1 MAIASVCLMLA
12 TLSVTPNRYL
22 FFSYDKISLRCE
34 TPANSSSSWTVVR
47 NTTKRTNQPCQYGW
61 AIPGDSS
68 CTIEDAYP
76 SDTGV
81 YWCESKQGECSNTIN
96 IEVTDGVVIIESPAL
111 PVMEGDKVTL
121 RCSYKEE
128 DHPKSTSDF
137 SAHFYR
143 NYSFI
148 STEAAG
154 TMILSPVSKS
164 AHEGFYHC
172 VHPTKGMSPRSW
184 LAVRATDKVQPISVS
199 TTTSPPVMTVPRVV
213 CTTLLLFLYT
223 VIMIVC
229 IYMYRKWA
237 RGKSTS
243 ENANISRLYSSQY

>member
-1 MAIASVCLMLA
+1 MLILWRVYNLLDLE
-12 TLSVTPNRYL
+12 TLTDKKLEDKHFLL
-22 FFSYDKISLRCE
+22 FIS
-34 TPANSSSSWTVVR
+34 
-47 NTTKRTNQPCQYGW
+47 
-61 AIPGDSS
+61 
-68 CTIEDAYP
+68 
-76 SDTGV
+76 
-81 YWCESKQGECSNTIN
+81 
-96 IEVTDGVVIIESPAL
+96 DGVVIIESPAL

-184 LAVRATDKVQPISVS
+184 LAVRGEI
-199 TTTSPPVMTVPRVV
+199 MLCVV
-213 CTTLLLFLYT
+213 C
-223 VIMIVC
+223 
-229 IYMYRKWA
+229 
-237 RGKSTS
+237 S
-243 ENANISRLYSSQY
+243 